1 LWARARSF
9 HDILSMEGGLLNR
22 VSLNLRVVTLRV
34 QDGKLRKLDKSKPSK
49 CKNTEGF

>member
-1 LWARARSF
+1 
-9 HDILSMEGGLLNR
+9 MEGGLLNR